1 MEKIKIKY
9 FDNEIDKIEKISKGD
24 LIDLRAAET
33 VEMKKGD
40 FKLIKLGVGM
50 KLPEG
55 YKANVYPRS
64 STYKNFGIILANSVG
79 QIDNSYSGDKD
90 EWRFPAIAMRD
101 TIIHKNDRICQ
112 FEIQKIQP
120 EIEFI
125 EVEHLDEESRGII
138 KSNRNTI
145 DVFKTVKIRALLQVY
160 KKGGNDMNKKVL
172 HFRLDEI
179 RKMGLQVREK
189 YNERKEDKKI
199 ASIGY
204 RLLNLIKSGNKVDFM
219 NDFFKI
225 IVGFELIV
233 PKSVINVMSERDF
246 DFETFGYAFI
256 SGLLGE
262 EDEDKKGN
270 NDQKIN
276 ENKQNGQ

>member
-33 VEMKKGD
+33 IEMKKGD
-40 FKLIKLGVGM
+40 FKLIKLGIGM

-79 QIDNSYSGDKD
+79 QIDNSYSGDDD

-125 EVEHLDEESRGII
+125 EVEHLDEESRG
-138 KSNRNTI
+138 
-145 DVFKTVKIRALLQVY
+145 
-160 KKGGNDMNKKVL
+160 G
-172 HFRLDEI
+172 
-179 RKMGLQVREK
+179 
-189 YNERKEDKKI
+189 
-199 ASIGY
+199 IGSTGT
-204 RLLNLIKSGNKVDFM
+204 K
-219 NDFFKI
+219 
-225 IVGFELIV
+225 
-233 PKSVINVMSERDF
+233 
-246 DFETFGYAFI
+246 
-256 SGLLGE
+256 
-262 EDEDKKGN
+262 
-270 NDQKIN
+270 
-276 ENKQNGQ
+276 